1 MSLPSIQAGLVLIN
15 VNLDSPLQHNGD
27 LLRVFYL
34 VLTME
39 GSGLVASGSLISW
52 DLTVGVATPWG
63 CSCICLGVI
72 YGLSLWRSHA
82 IYAVSHITDV
92 VFLFVTQPT
101 MEIELVNKKLT
112 TTDIRSC
119 LSYPTGNLWAF
130 QMVQG
135 ENAISLTARDPTGR
149 VWEFMLSTR
158 NHGRHKKPVIG
169 GGWLKYV
176 REKGLTVND
185 SIILTMVAD
194 AENGVSYNIRVEPN
208 LELVI

>member
-1 MSLPSIQAGLVLIN
+1 
-15 VNLDSPLQHNGD
+15 
-27 LLRVFYL
+27 
-34 VLTME
+34 
-39 GSGLVASGSLISW
+39 
-52 DLTVGVATPWG
+52 
-63 CSCICLGVI
+63 
-72 YGLSLWRSHA
+72 
-82 IYAVSHITDV
+82 
-92 VFLFVTQPT
+92 

-112 TTDIRSC
+112 NTDIESR
-119 LSYPTGNLWAF
+119 LSYPTGNLWPF

-149 VWEFMLSTR
+149 VWEFKLSTR
-158 NHGRHKKPVIG
+158 NHGRYKKPVIG

-208 LELVI
+208 LELAI